1 MKKFWIALALVA
13 LLLALRFSGLGEW
26 LSFDTLARHRVTLSG
41 WVSGHPLLSA
51 GAFVAIYTV
60 VAALALPGAV
70 WLTLGGGFLFGAA
83 LGTALTVAGA
93 TMGATLLFLFAQR
106 VFGADALQKL
116 GPKAEGLARGIQAN
130 AWSYLLVLRLVP
142 LFPFFLVNLVPAF
155 CGVRPAVFI
164 VTTGLGIIPGTAVFA
179 LSGAGLGRVLDAGGT
194 PSLSGI
200 LTPEIIAALCGLAAL
215 ALLAIPLKKRFSASD

>member
-1 MKKFWIALALVA
+1 MKKLWIALALVA

-26 LSFDTLARHRVTLSG
+26 LSFETLARHRVTLSE

-51 GAFVAIYTV
+51 GAFVAIYTM

-215 ALLAIPLKKRFSASD
+215 ALLAIPLKKRFSASG

>member
-164 VTTGLGIIPGTAVFA
+164 VTTALGIIPGTAVFA

-215 ALLAIPLKKRFSASD
+215 ALLAIPLKKRFSASG

>member
-1 MKKFWIALALVA
+1 MKKLWIALALVA

-51 GAFVAIYTV
+51 GAFVAIYTM

-164 VTTGLGIIPGTAVFA
+164 VTTALGIIPGTAVFA

-215 ALLAIPLKKRFSASD
+215 ALLAIPLKKRFSASG